1 MRRREFIALLGGAA
15 ATWPL
20 AAYAQQP
27 NRIRRI
33 GGLMNGTPDQDG
45 FLLKGST
52 QTLQKLGWRERDN
65 LQFDMRWSEGNA
77 ERMRAY
83 AVELVGLSPDIILAS
98 STANLTAVLRATRSI
113 PVMFIQVSD
122 PVAQGFVASL
132 ARPGDNITGFSAYE
146 FSIGGKWVD
155 LLKKMTPSLA
165 RVGVMSNP
173 DTAPQS
179 ALFLRSIE
187 AAASSLGVEV
197 SAAPVRT
204 PAEIE
209 QAIGNLSRQSNSGL
223 ILTTDTFTT
232 VHQELIISLTA
243 RHRVPTIA
251 ASPSFVS
258 KGGLMA
264 YTVDYEPQ
272 FRQAAFYVDK
282 FFKGTKLADLPVQTP
297 TKFTLAVNLKT
308 AAALG
313 IEVPLPILMSIDEV
327 VE

>member
-1 MRRREFIALLGGAA
+1 
-15 ATWPL
+15 
-20 AAYAQQP
+20 
-27 NRIRRI
+27 
-33 GGLMNGTPDQDG
+33 
-45 FLLKGST
+45 
-52 QTLQKLGWRERDN
+52 RDN
-65 LQFDMRWSEGNA
+65 VQIDLRWSENDVG
-77 ERMRAY
+77 RTRVY
-83 AVELVGLSPDIILAS
+83 AMELVGLAPDIIVAS
-98 STANLTAVLRATRSI
+98 GTANLTAVLRATRSI

-232 VHQELIISLTA
+232 VPQDLIISFTA
-243 RHRVPTIA
+243 RDRVPTIA
-251 ASPSFVS
+251 APPSFVTN
-258 KGGLMA
+258 GGLMA

-297 TKFTLAVNLKT
+297 TKFTLAVNL
-308 AAALG
+308 
-313 IEVPLPILMSIDEV
+313 
-327 VE
+327 